1 MVFLN
6 KGHVHLAEGRRL
18 NILVVFKKNFE
29 EVHDEG
35 LMALKAILQT
45 MAKDR
50 HQVDYK
56 PREHVRRADFIARD
70 LVIVFGGDG
79 TLTSLSHNIDAATP
93 VMGVNSHPRTDDPEG
108 SYGFYMDS
116 SMATFEADVQ
126 AVFAGNAIVN
136 ELPRLQ
142 ATIETTS
149 GNPFTTDPAMNDLL
163 IANTHQYAP
172 SKYHLRRGAQ
182 QTHQQ
187 SSGLLFSTWFGQGA
201 WLRNAMSHD
210 EFEQLSAR
218 VKASRTPHH
227 HFVYARDLSPDQ
239 RTMEWAWMAWTD
251 EETTITSDMHR
262 GYVVP
267 DGWDEVHFNRGATI
281 TVNAEAP
288 KLMLLTFRTTIEAK
302 LESSFQSA

>member
-1 MVFLN
+1 MN
-6 KGHVHLAEGRRL
+6 EGHVHGYEGRRL

-35 LMALKAILQT
+35 LMALKAILHN
-45 MAKDR
+45 AASDH

-93 VMGVNSHPRTDDPEG
+93 VMGVNSHPRTDDPDG

-116 SMATFEADVQ
+116 SMATFEEDVQ
-126 AVFAGNAIVN
+126 AVFAGQAIVN

-149 GNPFTTDPAMNDLL
+149 GNRFTTDPALNDLL

-172 SKYHLRRGAQ
+172 SKYHLRRGTR
-182 QTHQQ
+182 QTNQQ

-201 WLRNAMSHD
+201 WLRNAMSH
-210 EFEQLSAR
+210 EGFEQL
-218 VKASRTPHH
+218 KGEASRNREPQHY
-227 HFVYARDLSPDQ
+227 FVYARDLSPEQ
-239 RTMEWAWMAWTD
+239 RRHEWAWMDWTD

-302 LESSFQSA
+302 LATAFDSV

>member
-1 MVFLN
+1 M
-6 KGHVHLAEGRRL
+6 

-35 LMALKAILQT
+35 LMSLKAILQNV
-45 MAKDR
+45 AKSE
-50 HQVDYK
+50 HHVDYK

-116 SMATFEADVQ
+116 SISTFEEDVQ
-126 AVFAGNAIVN
+126 AVFAGSAIVN

-142 ATIETTS
+142 ALIETTS
-149 GNPFTTDPAMNDLL
+149 GNRFTTDPAMNDLL

-172 SKYHLRRGAQ
+172 SKYHLRRGEQ

-201 WLRNAMSHD
+201 WLRNAMGHE
-210 EFEQLSAR
+210 EFEQLKRRA
-218 VKASRTPHH
+218 ATERTPRH
-227 HFVYARDLSPDQ
+227 HFVYARDLSPEQ
-239 RTMEWAWMAWTD
+239 RSAADWAWMEWTD
-251 EETTITSDMHR
+251 QETTITSDMHR
-262 GYVVP
+262 GFVVP
-267 DGWDEVHFNRGATI
+267 DGWDEVHFLSLI
-281 TVNAEAP
+281 H
-288 KLMLLTFRTTIEAK
+288 I
-302 LESSFQSA
+302 

>member
-1 MVFLN
+1 MS
-6 KGHVHLAEGRRL
+6 HLHCDEGRRL

-35 LMALKAILQT
+35 LMALKAILHN
-45 MAKDR
+45 AASDH

-116 SMATFEADVQ
+116 SMATFEEDVQ
-126 AVFAGNAIVN
+126 AVFAGEAIVN

-149 GNPFTTDPAMNDLL
+149 GNRFTTDPALNDLL

-172 SKYHLRRGAQ
+172 SKYHLRRGTR

-187 SSGLLFSTWFGQGA
+187 SSGLLFSTWF
-201 WLRNAMSHD
+201 
-210 EFEQLSAR
+210 
-218 VKASRTPHH
+218 
-227 HFVYARDLSPDQ
+227 
-239 RTMEWAWMAWTD
+239 
-251 EETTITSDMHR
+251 
-262 GYVVP
+262 
-267 DGWDEVHFNRGATI
+267 
-281 TVNAEAP
+281 
-288 KLMLLTFRTTIEAK
+288 
-302 LESSFQSA
+302 

>member
-1 MVFLN
+1 LN
-6 KGHVHLAEGRRL
+6 KAHVHRAEGRRL

-45 MAKDR
+45 VASEH

-116 SMATFEADVQ
+116 SMSTFEEDVQ
-126 AVFAGNAIVN
+126 AVLAGKAIVN

-149 GNPFTTDPAMNDLL
+149 GNRFTTDPAMNDLL

-172 SKYHLRRGAQ
+172 SKYHLRRGAE

-210 EFEQLSAR
+210 EFEQLKAKAK
-218 VKASRTPHH
+218 VKRTPHH
-227 HFVYARDLSPDQ
+227 HFVYARDLSPEQ
-239 RTMEWAWMAWTD
+239 RTTAWSWMDWTD
-251 EETTITSDMHR
+251 KETTITSDMHR

-302 LESSFQSA
+302 LESSFQSP

>member
-6 KGHVHLAEGRRL
+6 EGHVHGVEGRRL

-35 LMALKAILQT
+35 LMELKAILQT
-45 MAKDR
+45 AANDT

-93 VMGVNSHPRTDDPEG
+93 VMGVNSHPRTDDPGG

-116 SMATFEADVQ
+116 SISTFEEDVK
-126 AVFAGNAIVN
+126 AVFEGRAIVN

-149 GNPFTTDPAMNDLL
+149 GNQFTTDPAMNDLL

-172 SKYHLRRGAQ
+172 SKYHLRRGEN

-201 WLRNAMSHD
+201 WLRNAMSD
-210 EFEQLSAR
+210 TEFNQLKT
-218 VKASRTPHH
+218 KADAERTPQH
-227 HFVYARDLSPDQ
+227 HFVYARDLSPGQ
-239 RTMEWAWMAWTD
+239 RSETWAWMDWTD
-251 EETTITSDMHR
+251 QETTITSDMHR
-262 GYVVP
+262 GFVVP

-281 TVNAEAP
+281 TVDAAAP

-302 LESSFQSA
+302 LQSVFS